1 MGSPEKPGKS
11 SMRKRAEKLLAQ
23 RPADDISRVD
33 VSALIHELRVNQI
46 ELEMQ
51 NEELRDSQNQL
62 EVLLQKY
69 SDLYDLSPIAY
80 YTLDTDNLIRE
91 VNLKSASLLQF
102 DRIDLL
108 GKTFASYVHPEDRER
123 LHTHLSNTRVTGAT
137 VNEEIR
143 LIRKDGTL
151 LWVSMDSVAVRK
163 DRQASGIRT
172 AMLDVTERKQAE
184 NSLRESEQKM
194 RLFIEHAPAAI
205 AMFDRDMRYLAVSRR
220 WLKDYGL
227 DNQDI
232 IGRTHYEVFPE
243 IPERWKEVHRRCL
256 KGAVEKN
263 EEDLFTRKDGSTDWV
278 QWEIIP
284 WYDFSGQVGGVIMF
298 TEVITE
304 RKKAEKEVRESE
316 ERYRLTMESMPDA
329 VCIESAVDGRFL
341 FVNKAFLSMTGYEES
356 EIIGKKA
363 FDLGLPVDA
372 VDPEEHLKAI
382 LTSSESNRKDVRY
395 RKKDGTIINTLV
407 SCRRIPYQGE
417 DCAVV
422 VITDITEN
430 KRIEA
435 DQKML
440 ENQLA
445 QSQKMEALGTL
456 AGGIAHDFNNILTAI
471 MGYTEIAMLNAMV
484 PDKVKMQLENVV
496 KSSKRAK
503 DLVGRILSF
512 SRETPGEYSL
522 MDLGHAVRESLSMLR
537 SMIPM
542 NIEIRSSLID
552 SGRIM
557 ADPSQIN
564 QMMMNL
570 AINAAQA
577 MGEQGGILD
586 VGLEETYVDEAA
598 AHVLDLEPGYFYRLV
613 MSDTGQGMPSET
625 MLRIFEPYFT
635 TRKSEG
641 STGLGLSIVHGI
653 VKRHKGAITCQSTP
667 GEGTTFEIYLPSSS
681 AVEQTPE
688 AQEEKELPKGTERI
702 LFVDDEPD
710 LLNIGRNLLENLGY
724 KVTVA
729 TGSLEALNIFQ
740 SDPDG
745 FDLVV
750 TDMTMPDMM
759 GDRLARKMMEVRPDL
774 PVILYTGY
782 SEFIT
787 EERAKG
793 MGIQEFFMKPF
804 EMKDMACSIRK
815 VLDREKS
822 PMKRN
827 S

>member
-1 MGSPEKPGKS
+1 MGKTRSTGRPGKDEL
-11 SMRKRAEKLLAQ
+11 RKRAEKLLSKQITGDMA
-23 RPADDISRVD
+23 PSDMN
-33 VSALIHELRVNQI
+33 ALINELGIHRI

-51 NEELRDSQNQL
+51 NEDLRESQKQL

-69 SDLYDLSPIAY
+69 SDLYDFSPIAY
-80 YTLDTDNLIRE
+80 FTLDADNLIRE
-91 VNLKSASLLQF
+91 VNLKGASMLQF
-102 DRIDLL
+102 DRLQL
-108 GKTFASYVHPEDRER
+108 TGKPFSMFTYPEDRER
-123 LHTHLSNTRVTGAT
+123 LYTHVNNTRVTGTT

-151 LWVSMDSVAVRK
+151 LWVSMDSIAIREGLQTTGV
-163 DRQASGIRT
+163 RT
-172 AMLDVTERKQAE
+172 AMSDITERKRTEQA
-184 NSLRESEQKM
+184 LRENEQKM

-205 AMFDRDMRYLAVSRR
+205 AMFDRDMHYLAVSRR

-227 DNQDI
+227 DDQDI
-232 IGRTHYEVFPE
+232 VGRSHYDVFPE

-256 KGAVEKN
+256 EGSVEKS
-263 EEDLFTRKDGSTDWV
+263 EEDLFIRKDGSTDWV

-284 WYDFSGQVGGVIMF
+284 WYDFSGQVVGLIMF
-298 TEVITE
+298 TEVITDRRE
-304 RKKAEKEVRESE
+304 AEKEVRESE

-329 VCIESAVDGRFL
+329 VCIESAKDGRFL
-341 FVNKAFLSMTGYEES
+341 LVNKAFVSLTGYEEQ
-356 EIIGKKA
+356 EILGKKA
-363 FDLGLPVDA
+363 FDLMLPVDSPDHEA
-372 VDPEEHLKAI
+372 HLKTI
-382 LTSSESNRKDVRY
+382 LASSESNRVDVRY
-395 RKKDGTIINTLV
+395 RKKDGTVINTLV
-407 SCRRIPYQGE
+407 SCRKVPYQGE

-435 DQKML
+435 EQKML

-471 MGYTEIAMLNAMV
+471 MGYTEIAMLNATV

-512 SRETPGEYSL
+512 SRKTSGDYTP
-522 MDLGHAVRESLSMLR
+522 MDLAHAVRESLSMLR
-537 SMIPM
+537 SVIPM

-552 SGRIM
+552 SGIIM

-564 QMMMNL
+564 QMIMNL
-570 AINAAQA
+570 SINAAQA
-577 MGEQGGILD
+577 MGEQGGVLD
-586 VGLEETYVDEAA
+586 IGLEETYVNDAA
-598 AHVLDLEPGYFYRLV
+598 AHVLDLGPGYFYRLV
-613 MSDTGQGMPSET
+613 LNDTGTGMSPEV
-625 MLRIFEPYFT
+625 MMRVFEPYFT
-635 TRKSEG
+635 TRKGEG

-653 VKRHKGAITCQSTP
+653 IKRHKGAITCQSVS
-667 GEGTTFEIYLPSSS
+667 GAGTTFEIYLPAASME
-681 AVEQTPE
+681 VEIPE
-688 AQEEKELPKGTERI
+688 PQEDSDLPKGTERI

-710 LLNIGRNLLENLGY
+710 LLNVGRGLLENLGY

-729 TGSLEALNIFQ
+729 TGSMEALNAFQ
-740 SDPDG
+740 SDPEG

-759 GDRLARKMMEVRPDL
+759 GDRLARKMMEIRPEL

-804 EMKDMACSIRK
+804 EMKDLARSIRK
-815 VLDREKS
+815 VLDRK
-822 PMKRN
+822 KGR
-827 S
+827 